1 MAISVNP
8 DIAQLPNVKRIFIP
22 DPGYTMYD
30 ADLSG
35 ADAQV
40 VAWEADDAEL
50 KDLFRSGKSVH
61 EHNAET
67 MFGDVWR
74 NASGHPKQLGTQKG
88 RIYFD
93 CKRAVHA
100 TNYIGSART
109 LSITLGWST
118 HEAEDFQLRW
128 FKRHPGIRDWQ
139 ERVKNDLRTTHTVR
153 NICGYHRTYF
163 DRPDSVLPEAI
174 AWIPQ
179 STIAITCR
187 RGAVNLDVY
196 ASGFNPLPIAE
207 ILLQTHDS
215 LTFQTRNSWCNG
227 DPAEQLPVLRNTLRN
242 QLPYADPLTIDWKL
256 TLSKKSWGDCE
267 SWKG

>member
-1 MAISVNP
+1 MAINVNP

-22 DPGYTMYD
+22 DPGWTIYD

-50 KDLFRSGKSVH
+50 KELFKSGRNVH

-74 NASGHPKQLGTQKG
+74 NAPGHPKQLGTKKG
-88 RIYFD
+88 QLYYD

-100 TNYIGSART
+100 TNYIASART
-109 LSITLGWST
+109 LAITLGWSI
-118 HEAEDFQLRW
+118 HEAEDFQRRW

-139 ERVKNDLRTTHTVR
+139 ERVKSDLRDTHTVK
-153 NICGYHRTYF
+153 NICGFRRVYF
-163 DRPDSVLPEAI
+163 DRPDSILPEAI

-187 RGAVNLDVY
+187 RGAANLVCAANDEEL
-196 ASGFNPLPIAE
+196 N

-215 LTFQTRNSWCNG
+215 LTFQMKNTDFP
-227 DPAEQLPVLRNTLRN
+227 DPATTIPLLKRWLANP
-242 QLPYADPLTIDWKL
+242 LPYPDPLTIQWKL

-267 SWKG
+267 EWKNGASK